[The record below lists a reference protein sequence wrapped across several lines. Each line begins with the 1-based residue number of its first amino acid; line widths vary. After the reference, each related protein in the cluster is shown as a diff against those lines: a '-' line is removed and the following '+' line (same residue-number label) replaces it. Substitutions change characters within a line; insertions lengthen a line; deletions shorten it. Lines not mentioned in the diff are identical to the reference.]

1 MRNQDVSQ
9 WKVAVLGAG
18 SMGQCIAQFMAMNS
32 HQVFL
37 YNRTPSNLAN
47 ALVQM
52 ENNLQT
58 LVSLGQMRAEDIPD
72 IMNRIAGSSDLKGS
86 VEQADIV
93 IENLAESE
101 EIKKNIFTQLD
112 EYCDKD
118 VILSSDTSTMDI
130 FSFLEVS
137 HPERLVITHFFNPA
151 HVMPLVE
158 LVRGPETSD
167 EVAGATKHFLEDT
180 GKQVAVLNKCIPGFI
195 LNRITLSVFREAA
208 HLVESGVATPEDIDK
223 AVTSTFGPRYT
234 FEGPFGLSD
243 FAGIDIYERL
253 ATLLPPVLCS
263 DTECPKLLHKMVQE
277 GKLGVKSGE
286 GFYRYDDEKA
296 ARRDRD
302 SKIMKMLA
310 AIQEVNKRG

>member
-58 LVSLGQMRAEDIPD
+58 LVSLGQMKAGDIPD

-101 EIKKNIFTQLD
+101 EVKKNIFTQLD

-167 EVAGATKHFLEDT
+167 EVAGATKH
-180 GKQVAVLNKCIPGFI
+180 FI